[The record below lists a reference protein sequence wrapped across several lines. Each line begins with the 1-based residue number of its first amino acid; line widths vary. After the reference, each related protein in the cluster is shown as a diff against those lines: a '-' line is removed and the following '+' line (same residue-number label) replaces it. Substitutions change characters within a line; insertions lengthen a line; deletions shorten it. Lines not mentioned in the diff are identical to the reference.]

1 MDSEISGATS
11 VLTACGALK
20 EPRVA
25 VRTPKD
31 GVSTHLTGDVRCT
44 REDDA
49 RKGLSNPEP
58 TLSKPFQVEDLPIL
72 QFPAG
77 LRACSAVR
85 KGMVILKVSGHRP

>member
-1 MDSEISGATS
+1 M
-11 VLTACGALK
+11 
-20 EPRVA
+20 
-25 VRTPKD
+25 
-31 GVSTHLTGDVRCT
+31 
-44 REDDA
+44 EDDA
-49 RKGLSNPEP
+49 RKGLINPEP